1 MKSFREFPTEAGICD
16 IIMSRLLWGVVLLS
30 EKLDRSDMM
39 KSMQSEARK
48 AVKTVARKARVGR
61 SAYVM
66 DPECLALLED
76 FRLVDDDFM
85 SKCLEN
91 APECIELMLRIIIGK
106 KDLKVVK
113 SQTEYPIKSLQGR
126 GVRFDV
132 FAKDSEG
139 REYDIEIQRSDC
151 GAEPRRARYN
161 SALMDAN
168 ALKSGEDF
176 GALRDTYVIFIT
188 ENDVMGGGKEIYE
201 IDRTIRQ
208 MRGKKFGDGS
218 HIVYVNGATRSETEV
233 GKLVHDLLC
242 RDAAKM
248 HFDVLKKRVSQFKNS
263 EEGRRTMCKAVEEL
277 VKRGEARGEARGEV
291 RGEARGKAEGKRETM
306 FATAKRMIESGMLA
320 VKDIAKFSGLSLA
333 QVKKLQAE
341 MA

>member
-1 MKSFREFPTEAGICD
+1 MK
-16 IIMSRLLWGVVLLS
+16 
-30 EKLDRSDMM
+30 
-39 KSMQSEARK
+39 
-48 AVKTVARKARVGR
+48 
-61 SAYVM
+61 
-66 DPECLALLED
+66 PEYLELIEN
-76 FRLVDDDFM
+76 FRLMDDTFM

-132 FAKDSEG
+132 FARDSEG
-139 REYDIEIQRSDC
+139 KEYDIEIQRADK

-168 ALKSGEDF
+168 ALKSSDDF
-176 GALRDTYVIFIT
+176 GKLRDTYVIFIT
-188 ENDVMGGGKEIYE
+188 ENDVMKRGQDAYSYLRIEEHNG
-201 IDRTIRQ
+201 DRLN
-208 MRGKKFGDGS
+208 DGT
-218 HIVYVNGATRSETEV
+218 HIIYVNGATQSATEI

-248 HFDVLKKRVSQFKNS
+248 YFDVLKKRVGDFKQT
-263 EEGRRTMCKAVEEL
+263 EEGRRTMCKAME
-277 VKRGEARGEARGEV
+277 KI
-291 RGEARGKAEGKRETM
+291 KAEGKRETM
-306 FATAKRMIESGMLA
+306 IATAKRLLA
-320 VKDIAKFSGLSLA
+320 NGKLVLKEIAQCTGLSLA
-333 QVKKLQAE
+333 QVKKLQAS